1 MGRLEIHNRINELM
15 KNENLS
21 QQGFA
26 DKLGIPRSNVN
37 NWTRGANNLKADDI
51 AKISKTFGVS
61 ADWLIGLTDI
71 ENTSNDETVKMV
83 SNYTGLSS
91 KAVECLHRSYK
102 KYDILLQDCKNRA
115 KNPSS
120 DDFPKVINHSVYK
133 GVNAL
138 LENALYGH
146 NVLSSIYYYVM
157 GKLDCIS
164 VPYQKDTP
172 EDGNNGLDMYDENV
186 ENDFENCAT
195 NSVAYLRT
203 QNPTFYDNMSLMLS
217 MEGLQQLLLV
227 NIQGYL
233 SKLRDKVNSNKEESR
248 ES

>member
-1 MGRLEIHNRINELM
+1 MKRLEIHNRIGELRT
-15 KNENLS
+15 KLNLS
-21 QQGFA
+21 QKEFGE
-26 DKLGIPRSNVN
+26 KLGISRSLVN
-37 NWTRGANNLKADDI
+37 NWESGANNLKADDI

-71 ENTSNDETVKMV
+71 ENTSNDETLKMV

-102 KYDILLQDCKNRA
+102 KYDLLLQDCKNRG

-120 DDFPKVINHSVYK
+120 DDLPKMVNYSVYR

-146 NVLSSIYYYVM
+146 SVLSSIYYYVM

-164 VPYQKDTP
+164 VPFQKDTP
-172 EDGNNGLDMYDENV
+172 KEENNELDMYDENV
-186 ENDFENCAT
+186 ENDFENCVT

-203 QNPTFYDNMSLMLS
+203 KNPTFYDNMSLELS
-217 MEGLQQLLLV
+217 MEALQQLLLV

-233 SKLRDKVNSNKEESR
+233 SKLRDELSR